1 MQIRLIFPYQ
11 ILNRSKWKVFLFW
24 AQVISELLKTKGY
37 KGRDSILLY
46 ELEKHHFQV
55 FLGFKKQFDFF
66 LNYTYD

>member
-1 MQIRLIFPYQ
+1 M
-11 ILNRSKWKVFLFW
+11 FLFW

-55 FLGFKKQFDFF
+55 FLGSKKQFDFF
-66 LNYTYD
+66 STMHMIKNIIMLP